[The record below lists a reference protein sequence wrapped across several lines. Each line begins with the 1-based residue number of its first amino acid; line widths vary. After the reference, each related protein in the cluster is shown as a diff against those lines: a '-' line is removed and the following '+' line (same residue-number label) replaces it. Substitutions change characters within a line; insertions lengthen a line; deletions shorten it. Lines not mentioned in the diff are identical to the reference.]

1 MVTAATLTLQDG
13 HDYRGGPEGVRF
25 VGSSVTWFPV
35 WRTCMVR
42 FWMSAVAWCL
52 LATAS
57 TSGADTTAPKW
68 NILLVFA
75 DDWGRHAS
83 CYRGIDGRPGLND
96 VVHTPAIDRMAREG
110 VLFRNAFVS
119 SPSCTPCRSALL
131 SGRHFFQCGRG
142 AILRNA
148 IWDKSIPSFP
158 LILEQT
164 GYRIGKAYKV
174 WSPGKPPDAPIGG
187 QRRAFEK
194 AGGMPNDF
202 SEHAMRMVAEGRSI
216 VEARAAIVAQIRGNF
231 RTFLAEGSAPWFF
244 FCGPTTTHRPWV
256 KGSGKALW
264 GIDPDS
270 LRGRMPAFL
279 PDVPE
284 VREDVADYLGEAQ
297 AVDAYV
303 GGLVAELEAADML
316 DQTLIV
322 VSGDHGMP
330 GVPAGKCELHDFGTA
345 VALVARVPGGEPGRI
360 VDDFV
365 SIPDLA
371 PTFLAIGGAA
381 RPAGMTAQSLMPQ
394 LTAREGGSI
403 DPNRKFVITGR
414 ERHVDTARDG
424 NLPYPMRAMRTVDHL
439 YIRNFV
445 PDRLPMGR
453 PGIADIG
460 PADQALFEDDQALL
474 ETDTHAAFPDMDAGP
489 TKAWLV
495 RHRGTAEWRWLFDY
509 AFAPRPEEEL
519 YDLQTDPDQMN
530 NLVSDPAYAD
540 VRRELAER
548 LMSVLRDEGDPRL
561 ADDVPF
567 EKSPFTDVER

>member
-1 MVTAATLTLQDG
+1 
-13 HDYRGGPEGVRF
+13 
-25 VGSSVTWFPV
+25 
-35 WRTCMVR
+35 
-42 FWMSAVAWCL
+42 
-52 LATAS
+52 
-57 TSGADTTAPKW
+57 
-68 NILLVFA
+68 
-75 DDWGRHAS
+75 
-83 CYRGIDGRPGLND
+83 
-96 VVHTPAIDRMAREG
+96 
-110 VLFRNAFVS
+110 
-119 SPSCTPCRSALL
+119 
-131 SGRHFFQCGRG
+131 
-142 AILRNA
+142 
-148 IWDKSIPSFP
+148 
-158 LILEQT
+158 
-164 GYRIGKAYKV
+164 
-174 WSPGKPPDAPIGG
+174 
-187 QRRAFEK
+187 
-194 AGGMPNDF
+194 
-202 SEHAMRMVAEGRSI
+202 
-216 VEARAAIVAQIRGNF
+216 
-231 RTFLAEGSAPWFF
+231 
-244 FCGPTTTHRPWV
+244 
-256 KGSGKALW
+256 
-264 GIDPDS
+264 
-270 LRGRMPAFL
+270 
-279 PDVPE
+279 VPE

-303 GGLVAELEAADML
+303 GGLVAELEAAGML

-345 VALVARVPGGEPGRI
+345 VALVARVPGGVPGRI

-403 DPNRKFVITGR
+403 DPNRNFVITGR

-424 NLPYPMRAMRTVDHL
+424 NLPYPMRAIRTPNHL
-439 YIRNFV
+439 YIRNFAA
-445 PDRLPMGR
+445 DRLPMGR
-453 PGIADIG
+453 PGIAAAG
-460 PADQALFEDDQALL
+460 RDDWATL
-474 ETDTHAAFPDMDAGP
+474 ETDTFAAFPDMDAGP

-495 RHRGTAEWRWLFDY
+495 RQRGTAEWRRLFDY

-519 YDLQTDPDQMN
+519 YDLQADPDQMN